1 MSANPDSTCS
11 WEQQSM
17 FKGQST
23 EITLRIGV
31 IPSGDHVQF
40 QVEAM
45 DLGNGELVAMTSMA
59 HATSDRADEIFSRFV
74 DATRDLMHGA
84 LDPF

>member
-1 MSANPDSTCS
+1 MSTDTDSTCY

-31 IPSGDHVQF
+31 VPDGDHCQF

-45 DLGNGELVAMTSMA
+45 DLGNGELIAMTSMQHCNRA
-59 HATSDRADEIFSRFV
+59 RADEIFSRFS
-74 DATRDLMHGA
+74 AAARELMFGA

>member
-1 MSANPDSTCS
+1 MSADTDDTCS
-11 WEQQSM
+11 FEQQRM

-31 IPSGDHVQF
+31 VPDGDHVQF

-45 DLGNGELVAMTSMA
+45 DLGNGDLIAMTSMA
-59 HATSDRADEIFSRFV
+59 HATSERADEIFSRFV

>member
-1 MSANPDSTCS
+1 MSADTDSTCS
-11 WEQQSM
+11 WEQASM

-31 IPSGDHVQF
+31 VPDGDHLQF

-45 DLGNGELVAMTSMA
+45 DLGNGELIAMTSMA
-59 HATSDRADEIFSRFV
+59 HCNGDRALEIFDRFV
-74 DATRDLMHGA
+74 DATRDLMTGA